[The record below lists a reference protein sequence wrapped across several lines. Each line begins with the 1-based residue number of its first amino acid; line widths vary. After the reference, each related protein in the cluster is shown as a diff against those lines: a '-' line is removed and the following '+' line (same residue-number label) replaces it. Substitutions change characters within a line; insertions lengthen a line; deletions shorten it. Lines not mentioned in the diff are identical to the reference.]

1 MKNLRVV
8 KSMRIISMLIFI
20 TFGFF
25 QSGYAQVESG
35 TDNSNEN
42 GPVSIYVA
50 NNGNLKITIDNPE
63 TQKYK
68 ISILDR
74 SQKVWFEENTYRK
87 VYKKTFDFN
96 QNYQDAYEVV
106 VSGPEKSYRF
116 KLKRAD
122 EVKYS
127 LVPVS

>member
-1 MKNLRVV
+1 MKNLTAV
-8 KSMRIISMLIFI
+8 KSMRIISVLIFI
-20 TFGFF
+20 TFALFK
-25 QSGYAQVESG
+25 SGYAQVESG

-50 NNGNLKITIDNPE
+50 NNGNLKIAIDNPE

-106 VSGPEKSYRF
+106 VSGSEKSYRF

>member
-1 MKNLRVV
+1 MKNLTAV
-8 KSMRIISMLIFI
+8 KSMKIISVLII
-20 TFGFF
+20 LTFALF
-25 QSGYAQVESG
+25 QSGYAQVESA
-35 TDNSNEN
+35 TETNEN

-50 NNGNLKITIDNPE
+50 NNGNLKIAIDNPE

-74 SQKVWFEENTYRK
+74 AQKVWFEENTFRKAYR
-87 VYKKTFDFN
+87 KTFDFN

-127 LVPVS
+127 LVPIS